1 MRELNTRSHSLV
13 VVICCLFSHWFV
25 APYTHKLP
33 VLTVLLRH
41 VTWALWFQIHIAKVH
56 ISNGLGVYR
65 SFTPLHSSPHF
76 MRIWIAHCQHLY
88 DNRCD
93 TQISNW
99 FVFSFGIAYEN
110 HFIWKLVNNGSDY
123 LCDRPFWRRCFFIPF
138 PFHTETDLFL
148 KLDRNPDCTLLIKP
162 LNCALRYVRRNVNA
176 QFYSG
181 IGWKNPPIAELLRIN
196 QLREKQKPQKYS
208 RRRRRQ

>member
-99 FVFSFGIAYEN
+99 FVFSFGIGYEN
-110 HFIWKLVNNGSDY
+110 LWTMAAITCVIVHFEEDA
-123 LCDRPFWRRCFFIPF
+123 F
-138 PFHTETDLFL
+138 LFL
-148 KLDRNPDCTLLIKP
+148 FHFTPKP
-162 LNCALRYVRRNVNA
+162 I
-176 QFYSG
+176 YSWNWTE
-181 IGWKNPPIAELLRIN
+181 IQIVLC
-196 QLREKQKPQKYS
+196 S
-208 RRRRRQ
+208 